1 MRCPHCD
8 QDILADDGVCPHCGH
23 RQDIE
28 DALLVCPGCSEE
40 IPSDAVLCPHCGAEL
55 TEPEEEPATEE
66 SLLQSILSPRFLQ
79 VQAIAFF
86 VWCLICA
93 FCSLAAFFLGAQGI
107 PWLSSEYGSVPRQAT
122 LPWPT
127 STPASTDG
135 AIPTPDDASA
145 PTPTPPAI
153 APSYWEIE
161 ENMKA
166 LDRAE
171 WDGYVKELEGTWANN
186 WIGWI
191 EDIHKTTS
199 GEYELR
205 VDVDSPDVIFSGHNV
220 TFGVSDEVAQQVE
233 KGQQITFSGRIESVE
248 NVLGSLQIRL
258 QDVEWSIDE

>member
-8 QDILADDGVCPHCGH
+8 QDTLADDGVCPHCGH

-28 DALLVCPGCSEE
+28 DALLVCPDCSEE
-40 IPSDAVLCPHCGAEL
+40 IPSDAVLCPHCG
-55 TEPEEEPATEE
+55 TEVEENPATEE
-66 SLLQSILSPRFLQ
+66 PSLRSILSPRFLQ

-86 VWCLICA
+86 VWCLVCA
-93 FCSLAAFFLGAQGI
+93 FCSLTAFFLGAQGI

-122 LPWPT
+122 LPWLT
-127 STPASTDG
+127 STPASTNG
-135 AIPTPDDASA
+135 AVPTPDDTPAS
-145 PTPTPPAI
+145 TPTPPTI

-161 ENMKA
+161 ENMEA

-171 WDGYVKELEGTWANN
+171 WDGYVDELEGTWANN
-186 WIGWI
+186 WIGWV
-191 EDIHKTTS
+191 EDVHKTIS

-205 VDVDSPDVIFSGHNV
+205 VDVDSPGVIFSGHNV
-220 TFGVSDEVAQQVE
+220 TFGVSDEVALQVE
-233 KGQQITFSGRIESVE
+233 KDQQITFSGRIESVE